1 MLRPALL
8 CLVLLTTPGL
18 AAPAL
23 AAPPSL
29 SSVETTL
36 GPKLYRDGDVIEIT
50 DVHATSPK
58 LEQGDTVVVK
68 GRVRLQS
75 QPEAQ
80 LCLYLTQTKS
90 NSGTEVNASQQTDV
104 SRGLQDF
111 ELKITIKH
119 QGALHL
125 TLYHPETGRP
135 FGGVYFGTPDQ
146 MKDIENWSLEYY
158 LKD

>member
-1 MLRPALL
+1 MLRILPCFL
-8 CLVLLTTPGL
+8 CLV

-29 SSVETTL
+29 SSVETVL

-50 DVHATSPK
+50 NVQATSPK
-58 LEQGDTVVVK
+58 LEQGDTAVVK

-90 NSGTEVNASQQTDV
+90 NGRSETDASQRTNI

-111 ELKITIKH
+111 ELKMTIKH

-125 TLYHPETGRP
+125 TLYHPKTGRP

-146 MKDIENWSLEYY
+146 MKDIEHWSLDYY